1 MYDCIIIGTGPAGL
15 SAALNLKTYKKSF
28 VWFGS
33 KSLSDKV
40 RKAEKITN
48 YPGFPELTG
57 QELFA
62 HFEDHIQSAGLEIT
76 EKTVT
81 NVMSAGNYYMVL
93 ADNEIYEAKTLILAM
108 GVMTAK
114 LLKDEDEL
122 LGRGVSY
129 CATCDGMFYKDKE
142 IAVLCNDPKYE
153 HEVEYLADLA
163 AKVTYFPLF
172 SDSQVK
178 KENVTIS
185 KDFPVEVNGIDRVT
199 GLTLK
204 SGEILSVD
212 GVFCLRNAIALSKL
226 IPELEIENGHIVVN
240 RAQKTNLPGCFA
252 AGDCTG
258 RPYQYTKAVG
268 EGNVAAHSCISYL
281 AEIAE

>member
-114 LLKDEDEL
+114 LLKGEDEL

-129 CATCDGMFYKDKE
+129 CATCDGMFYKDK
-142 IAVLCNDPKYE
+142 
-153 HEVEYLADLA
+153 
-163 AKVTYFPLF
+163 
-172 SDSQVK
+172 VK

-226 IPELEIENGHIVVN
+226 IPELEIENGHIVVD

>member
-1 MYDCIIIGTGPAGL
+1 MYNCIIIGTGPAGL

-114 LLKDEDEL
+114 LLKGEDEL

-172 SDSQVK
+172 FDSQVK

-226 IPELEIENGHIVVN
+226 IPELEIENGHIVVD

>member
-114 LLKDEDEL
+114 LLKGEDEL

-172 SDSQVK
+172 PDSQVK

-226 IPELEIENGHIVVN
+226 IPELEIENGHIVVD

>member
-114 LLKDEDEL
+114 LLKGEDEL

-185 KDFPVEVNGIDRVT
+185 KDFPVEVNGIARVT

-226 IPELEIENGHIVVN
+226 IPELEIENGHIVVD

>member
-114 LLKDEDEL
+114 LLKGENEL

-226 IPELEIENGHIVVN
+226 IPELEIENGHIVVD